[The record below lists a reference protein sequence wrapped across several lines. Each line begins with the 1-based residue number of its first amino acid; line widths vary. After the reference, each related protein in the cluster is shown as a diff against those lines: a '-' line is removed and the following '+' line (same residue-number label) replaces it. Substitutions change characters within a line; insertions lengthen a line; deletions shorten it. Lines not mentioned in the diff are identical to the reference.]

1 VRLILEEAKQR
12 ALANNKLLNLA
23 ALNVES
29 KGYAIRAMQ
38 ANYFSQITGSV
49 LYLHFNDDL
58 GTVLT
63 GGGRHVTGPRGVPLL
78 TFPPTAV
85 NVSVLNQESAF
96 ANVNAL
102 QPITDLLK
110 VRQGV
115 KLAQADQGIAQAQLE
130 KGIREL
136 ASGVE
141 QLYWGLLAARKIQAG
156 AVEAVKGAEMLAQT
170 KLLEA
175 RIALVEARQGLQQVN
190 QQIADLQEKM
200 NALLDLPLCTNL
212 ELVEPPLPELPYRCA
227 DDVLALALAASP
239 EIREA
244 QQTIAKADA
253 AVAAGKLDYVPSI
266 AVVGGYLNQQAAD
279 YIQTNVGYISVLG
292 SVTFFDGGKRRS
304 VIRERQTLRAMAR
317 VKLAQTEDDVRQHA
331 FILSSRS
338 NREVGAQ
345 CPCPRGQEHR
355 ITPRRSRPAAWAC
368 ACGPRCPPGRVPP
381 HPLISRKFVRAY
393 VSGLFGIMPV
403 QFRPA
408 WSQIACRLSMAG
420 KALCHCPAAGLSR
433 SGQWWRPAE
442 APRGVSH
449 CWSLRRI
456 RDRASRI
463 SGSWLACT

>member
-1 VRLILEEAKQR
+1 MRKRTPRVRVGAALFACSLTAIAATSLSAQEEPPHAAVPANAPPAAVRLTLEEAKQR

-29 KGYAIRAMQ
+29 KGYAIRAMR
-38 ANYFSQITGSV
+38 ANYFPQITGSA

-96 ANVNAL
+96 ANINAL

-115 KLAQADQGIAQAQLE
+115 KLAQADQGIAQAQLQ

-170 KLLEA
+170 KVLEA

-200 NALLDLPLCTNL
+200 NALLDLPLCTHL
-212 ELVEPPLPELPYRCA
+212 ELVQPPLPELPYHCA
-227 DDVLALALAASP
+227 DDVIAPALAASP

-253 AVAAGKLDYVPSI
+253 AVAARKLDYVPSI
-266 AVVGGYLNQQAAD
+266 AVMGGYLNQQAAD
-279 YIQTNVGYISVLG
+279 YIQTNVGYVGVGGPSRSSTAASAAASSASARRCEPWRG
-292 SVTFFDGGKRRS
+292 PSWPRPRTRYGKRPS
-304 VIRERQTLRAMAR
+304 SCFGNSWTAR
-317 VKLAQTEDDVRQHA
+317 T
-331 FILSSRS
+331 I
-338 NREVGAQ
+338 
-345 CPCPRGQEHR
+345 
-355 ITPRRSRPAAWAC
+355 
-368 ACGPRCPPGRVPP
+368 
-381 HPLISRKFVRAY
+381 
-393 VSGLFGIMPV
+393 
-403 QFRPA
+403 
-408 WSQIACRLSMAG
+408 
-420 KALCHCPAAGLSR
+420 
-433 SGQWWRPAE
+433 
-442 APRGVSH
+442 
-449 CWSLRRI
+449 
-456 RDRASRI
+456 
-463 SGSWLACT
+463 

>member
-1 VRLILEEAKQR
+1 MAPLTAFCLAVLAASPLAGQAPPANVPLPRSEHPASVRITLEEAKTR

-38 ANYFSQITGSV
+38 ANYFPQITGSV

-85 NVSVLNQESAF
+85 NASVLNQESAF
-96 ANVNAL
+96 ANINAL

-156 AVEAVKGAEMLAQT
+156 AAEAVKGAEMLAKT
-170 KLLEA
+170 KVLEA

-200 NALLDLPLCTNL
+200 NALLDLPLCTAL
-212 ELVEPPLPELPYRCA
+212 ELVEPPLPELAYHCA
-227 DDVLALALAASP
+227 DDVIALALTASP

-266 AVVGGYLNQQAAD
+266 AVMGGYLNQQAAD
-279 YIQTNVGYISVLG
+279 YIQTNIGYVGVVG
-292 SVTFFDGGKRRS
+292 TVTFFDGGKRRS
-304 VIRERQTLRAMAR
+304 VIRERETLRAMAR
-317 VKLAQTEDDVRQHA
+317 VKLAQTEDGVRQKA
-331 FILSSRS
+331 FKLF
-338 NREVGAQ
+338 REFVDSENDLKTAQ
-345 CPCPRGQEHR
+345 EMVVLRKQAVKQAT
-355 ITPRRSRPAAWAC
+355 TPEALRNPAD
-368 ACGPRCPPGRVPP
+368 
-381 HPLISRKFVRAY
+381 LIKASKDAGLAEVNLVKADLAYRQAY
-393 VSGLFGIMPV
+393 VQLN
-403 QFRPA
+403 
-408 WSQIACRLSMAG
+408 
-420 KALCHCPAAGLSR
+420 ALTEEPCAQAA
-433 SGQWWRPAE
+433 
-442 APRGVSH
+442 VFSH
-449 CWSLRRI
+449 
-456 RDRASRI
+456 RATLE
-463 SGSWLACT
+463 WHP